1 LQLLSDSA
9 AVGTIWHLRNRP
21 RRHAFRYRAWFSL
34 LDVDALEQRFAQSRW
49 WSIERANLV
58 SFRRSDYIAPHSQP
72 LGEAV
77 RQKVQEVL
85 GFQPSG
91 RVWMLSHLRQWGVCF
106 NPVSLYFCF
115 GPDGQTLQAV
125 VAEVH
130 NTPWGER
137 HAYVLDARDQSGPA
151 YRWRFA
157 KDFHVSPFLPMA
169 LEYDWQF
176 KLGPGQVEVHM
187 KVMDGDQ
194 ECFGAGMRLDLFPLS
209 PASMRR
215 MPLSY
220 PWMTARV
227 LAGIYWQ
234 ALRLWLKR
242 TPFHEHP
249 GRGRTENE
257 IET

>member
-1 LQLLSDSA
+1 
-9 AVGTIWHLRNRP
+9 
-21 RRHAFRYRAWFSL
+21 
-34 LDVDALEQRFAQSRW
+34 
-49 WSIERANLV
+49 
-58 SFRRSDYIAPHSQP
+58 
-72 LGEAV
+72 
-77 RQKVQEVL
+77 
-85 GFQPSG
+85 
-91 RVWMLSHLRQWGVCF
+91 
-106 NPVSLYFCF
+106 
-115 GPDGQTLQAV
+115 
-125 VAEVH
+125 
-130 NTPWGER
+130 
-137 HAYVLDARDQSGPA
+137 
-151 YRWRFA
+151 
-157 KDFHVSPFLPMA
+157 MA

-187 KVMDGDQ
+187 KVMDSDQ
-194 ECFGAGMRLDLFPLS
+194 ECFGAGMRLDLCPLS